1 MSILEE
7 KIKIKNLNIEG
18 RIIMPPIAT
27 YQAEEEGFVNDK
39 MLDYYGARSE
49 NPNVSLIITE
59 HSYITLQGKAKAKQM
74 GIDSDDKIMGLRKLT
89 DRIHKSGTKVFCQLN
104 HAGSA
109 ADSNASGMKT
119 VGPSRIILPVK
130 PMIGNGNIP
139 LEMKI
144 EEVHNV
150 VQQFAEASVRANK
163 AGFDGVEIHCAHG
176 YILNQF
182 YSPLTNKRND
192 KYGGKLENR
201 IRITLETIEA
211 VRNAVGNDYPISVR
225 LGGSD
230 YCEGGNTIEDAI
242 KAAKLIEAAGAN
254 MISISGG
261 MCRYTLDDNKEPG
274 YFSDLSYAVKNVVS
288 IPVLLTGGVTEKQQA
303 EKLCET
309 GVADLIGVGRSLLKN
324 PNWEK

>member
-7 KIKIKNLNIEG
+7 KIKINNLNIEG
-18 RIIMPPIAT
+18 RIVMPPVAT
-27 YQAEEEGFVNDK
+27 YQAEEEGFVTDK
-39 MLDYYGARSE
+39 ILDYYGARAE

-59 HSYITLQGKAKAKQM
+59 HSYITLQGKAKSRQI
-74 GIDSDDKIMGLRKLT
+74 GIDSDDKISGLKKLT
-89 DRIHKSGTKVFCQLN
+89 DRIHKSDTKVFCQLN

-109 ADSNASGMKT
+109 ADSDVSGMQT
-119 VGPSRIILPVK
+119 VGPSQVILPVK
-130 PMIGNGNIP
+130 PMMGSGELP

-144 EEVHNV
+144 EEVHHV
-150 VQQFAEASVRANK
+150 VQQFAQASVRAKK
-163 AGFDGVEIHCAHG
+163 ARFDGVEIHCAHG

-182 YSPLTNKRND
+182 YSPLTNKRRD
-192 KYGGKLENR
+192 KYGGILENR
-201 IRITLETIEA
+201 LRFTLETIEA

-230 YCEGGNTIEDAI
+230 YHEGGNTIEDAI

-254 MISISGG
+254 MISITGG
-261 MCRYTLDDNKEPG
+261 MCRYTREGHKEAG

-303 EKLCET
+303 EKLCKNES
-309 GVADLIGVGRSLLKN
+309 ADLVGVGRSLLKN